1 MASIDRIGL
10 LTWLILLFVAM
21 PRSAVLAHVGSD
33 EKVNNRYYK
42 LTPMSDRVRV
52 AYTIFFGRQPSLEI
66 RRGMDLDGDRKISES
81 EKNSYREQ
89 LAREVFNVVS
99 VELDHSGSEV
109 RWSEVTLG
117 IGGNSIFDGPFSIDF
132 IGSVCLVAPAPGT
145 THHLV
150 FRESL
155 RLPLPGETELH
166 LDPAPGIDIRKSI
179 LDKVPLTGNEKRW
192 TGGAGPIAKGY
203 ELEFTVK
210 NMDSAGMDS
219 LCDPDK
225 DEGAPKTLL
234 VFLVIAAVL
243 AGTAGI
249 FLGRRRACRA
259 RKIPTR

>member
-1 MASIDRIGL
+1 MASIHRIGL
-10 LTWLILLFVAM
+10 FTWLILLFVAL
-21 PRSAVLAHVGSD
+21 PNSVVLAHVGSD

-89 LAREVFNVVS
+89 LAREVFKVVS
-99 VELDHSGSEV
+99 VELDHSPSEV

-117 IGGNSIFDGPFSIDF
+117 LAGESVFDGPFSIDL
-132 IGSVCLVAPAPGT
+132 IGSVCLVAPAPDT
-145 THHLV
+145 THHLM

-179 LDKVPLTGNEKRW
+179 LDKVPLAGNEKRW
-192 TGGAGPIAKGY
+192 TGGAGPIINGY

-219 LCDPDK
+219 LCEPDK
-225 DEGAPKTLL
+225 DEGMSTSVL
-234 VFLVIAAVL
+234 VLLVIASILAGVAGLVL
-243 AGTAGI
+243 A
-249 FLGRRRACRA
+249 RRNASSQA
-259 RKIPTR
+259 RR